1 VRYVALLLLF
11 VVGLAHA
18 GTATLTWVPPTQ
30 RTDNTPL
37 TDLASYKI
45 YRGTSATALTTSFTV
60 TAPATTYTD
69 TTAPSGTV
77 FYAMTA
83 IDSLG
88 RESVRTAVVSV
99 VIPVADPK
107 PPSGLTAVA
116 VIADNTVYKLRQGV
130 DGFAFVAI
138 GTAPVGTQCLPQ
150 SVGEYAVVPRS
161 AVTLRSKFDTLPL
174 ITFARC
180 G

>member
-1 VRYVALLLLF
+1 MALLLC
-11 VVGLAHA
+11 VGMAYA

-30 RTDNTPL
+30 RTDNTAL
-37 TDLASYKI
+37 TDLTSYKI

-88 RESVRTAVVSV
+88 RESARTAVVSV

-116 VIADNTVYKLRQGV
+116 VVADTTVYKLRQGI

-138 GTAPVGTQCLPQ
+138 GRVPAGTQCLPQ
-150 SVGEYAVVPRS
+150 SVGEYAVVPRGT
-161 AVTLRSKFDTLPL
+161 VTLFSKFDTLPL
-174 ITFARC
+174 IAFAKC
-180 G
+180 A